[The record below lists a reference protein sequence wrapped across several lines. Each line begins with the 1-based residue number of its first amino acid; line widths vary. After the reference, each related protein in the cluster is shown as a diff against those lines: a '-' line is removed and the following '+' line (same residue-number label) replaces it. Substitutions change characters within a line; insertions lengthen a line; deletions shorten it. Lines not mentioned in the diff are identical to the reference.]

1 MLIKT
6 DDNYMIDTDKI
17 IYYNVEELD
26 SNHFAV
32 VGNSEDCNISIAT
45 YSTKEYATKALE
57 SIVATGEILNNGR
70 IDNYQY
76 WDAYNDEINKMNK
89 DFKQDMKK
97 DAIIFIIILVVVI
110 IAIFI
115 DFSILDNIYPTGL
128 SNRVN

>member
-17 IYYNVEELD
+17 IYYNIEELD

-32 VGNSEDCNISIAT
+32 VGNGEDCNISIVT

-76 WDAYNDEINKMNK
+76 WDAYNDKVDKVDKNFTVGCIAT
-89 DFKQDMKK
+89 FV
-97 DAIIFIIILVVVI
+97 ILTVFACLMI
-110 IAIFI
+110 PAFMC
-115 DFSILDNIYPTGL
+115 
-128 SNRVN
+128 

>member
-32 VGNSEDCNISIAT
+32 VGNGEDCNISIAT

-76 WDAYNDEINKMNK
+76 WDAYNDKVDKANRDVDRFGIKA
-89 DFKQDMKK
+89 FIGY
-97 DAIIFIIILVVVI
+97 IIFFIVAMIIIVLMCQ
-110 IAIFI
+110 
-115 DFSILDNIYPTGL
+115 
-128 SNRVN
+128 

>member
-32 VGNSEDCNISIAT
+32 VGNGEDCNISIAT

-76 WDAYNDEINKMNK
+76 WKAYNDKVDKNVTDCDKWCIKM
-89 DFKQDMKK
+89 
-97 DAIIFIIILVVVI
+97 IIGFIMFFGVALIVI
-110 IAIFI
+110 VLICQ
-115 DFSILDNIYPTGL
+115 
-128 SNRVN
+128 